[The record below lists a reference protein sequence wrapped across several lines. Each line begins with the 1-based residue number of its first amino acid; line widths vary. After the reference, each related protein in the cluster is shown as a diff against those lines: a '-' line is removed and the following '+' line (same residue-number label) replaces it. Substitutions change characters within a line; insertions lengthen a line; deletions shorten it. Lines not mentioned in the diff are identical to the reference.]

1 MIEDTNF
8 PIRNAAAVTEPFWDA
23 WLKTDADK
31 NVIVFS
37 EKIGARDSQRKAII
51 KAVAD
56 HFTSIRRLEAAIT
69 RLGFARSVS
78 VLRNSLPSDIR
89 TQSGDLGEILCTEYI
104 IQKTNFRVPVK
115 KLRWKDDRNL
125 AMRGNDVLAFGLRH
139 TRKLVLKVESKSR
152 ASLYAS
158 TIVEA
163 EKGLFQNDGRPNP
176 SSIAFIVNRL
186 EEEGRY
192 AESDFVSSLLQD
204 DFSLKNIEHMIF
216 VLSGNPPQSV
226 LDKSKTEDQKG
237 IIRFLVGVH
246 VEDHQD
252 FIAQIFSECVDGA
265 F

>member
-1 MIEDTNF
+1 MTEDNF
-8 PIRNAAAVTEPFWDA
+8 PIKNAEAVTEPYWDA
-23 WLKTDADK
+23 WLNMHADK

-37 EKIGARDSQRKAII
+37 EKIGARDSQRRAII

-56 HFTSIRRLEAAIT
+56 HFTSIHRLEAAIS

-78 VLRNSLPSDIR
+78 VLRNSIPSDIKI
-89 TQSGDLGEILCTEYI
+89 QSGDLGEILCTEYI
-104 IQKTNFRVPVK
+104 IQKTKFRVPVK

-125 AMRGNDVLAFGLRH
+125 AMRGNDVLAFGLRQ

-152 ASLYAS
+152 ASLHAS

-163 EKGLFQNDGRPNP
+163 EEGLFKNDGRPNP

-192 AESDFVSSLLQD
+192 AESDFVSSLLQN

-216 VLSGNPPQSV
+216 VLSGTPPKKV
-226 LDKSKTEDQKG
+226 FDKCQTENQKG
-237 IIRFLVGVH
+237 ITRFLVGVH
-246 VEDHQD
+246 VEGHQD
-252 FIAQIFSECVDGA
+252 FVAQIFSECVNGA